1 MDNSI
6 IQAAESG
13 AQPSLFSPK
22 TNSKLPADEST
33 RQIIRGVLDG
43 TLPLAFDPHIQ
54 LETTI
59 FVRAGAGSGKTSV
72 LVDRMLA
79 LVRSGISLEKI
90 VAITFTK
97 KAAGEL
103 QERFFERL
111 IASRKELDANRLKST
126 RFEAGHSESEEALQ
140 KAWELERFYVGR
152 AVENVEQVFVG
163 TIHSFCTRLLRL
175 QSINLGIPP
184 DFEQIDDREEE
195 KLRKKYWSS
204 YLNRAAI
211 EVDSDLAIL
220 QEAEVSFDALFHQ
233 FGTLSKHASAD
244 FRLSGSLQP
253 DLKPTFDRLVEFVK
267 EVSRHL
273 PPGDPDDFVT
283 EMERLQAMVAAFDG
297 SDSFVQHRIL
307 KTASRMVSSSG
318 KRSFKIMVTYWGANK
333 TASRILANELITG
346 SEDLGLGQS
355 FLNFLVDD
363 VKPSVTSFDHWLH
376 DRALSFCKQSV
387 EGYRLHRLQAG
398 RLTFDDLLSEA
409 LRLVQT
415 TATARE
421 LFQQMYAR
429 ILVDEFQDTDPTQA
443 AMLFSLAS
451 SQLDPTDWSN
461 STLIPGMLFLVGDD
475 KQSIYR
481 FRKADFQAFHL
492 VGEAV
497 KRQHGL
503 DLKLT
508 VNFRSDERI
517 CHWVNL
523 SVGQLFGKSGFPY
536 QAPWENL
543 KPYHQSRG
551 YSPIIHFNVAKSVG
565 KSQYPSIMG
574 ESVAIVQH
582 IRRMLDS
589 DVKSELDYGSFLILV
604 RRHTHIPTYVAA
616 LTQAGIPV
624 GVTGGKP
631 EKISEVLAWLDD
643 FFRAVYN
650 PNDGVSLIAT
660 LRGVFF
666 GVSDQDLFDFVRNGG
681 VLNVLLTSPIKSD
694 TPHRLQLAVQ
704 KLIRFRELFI
714 VLPPHQAL
722 EKVLA
727 ESGFEAMLRLR
738 PDADLASGMLQRVL
752 DLFRSWEVSGASF
765 GKCVEDFGMYRDGTI
780 SLDTFSES
788 VPYGSCVRIMTVHQ
802 AKGLQAPVVFLADA
816 GGKEPPDSILHT
828 HREGPDVLGLAPL
841 VWKNGFQ
848 TSIELEPFGWAEA
861 LAEERLFDVA
871 ERQRLLYVACTRA
884 ELQLVISTNENP
896 GSGPWDELTE
906 FLTTDLV
913 ESVLVAP
920 VSDLDEWFAEHPEVR
935 PSTRKPNQSAP
946 SDPATTQE
954 ESLKWDMATVKDQI
968 EALSIATWSVKRPS
982 DKAAPLAGISSRGVP
997 VSNDNQRN
1005 KVSSSASRLG
1015 TDPSI
1020 NLGME
1025 YGSAIHALFESM
1037 ISRRREKLPRAYIES
1052 WTIEVMQSRFSQLN
1066 LQTLLKES
1074 VSAALA
1080 FFDSPLWE
1088 EIASAN
1094 RVLTEVPFTV
1104 TEVIDQ
1110 HEWVVSGV
1118 VDLAYRNEIGWHI
1131 VDFKT
1136 DYADENILRE
1146 RHSAQLLSYQRA
1158 WNQLFTDESC
1168 RLSIWSTHLGK
1179 EIEVVSLE

>member
-1 MDNSI
+1 MDLLTP
-6 IQAAESG
+6 AAESG
-13 AQPSLFSPK
+13 GQSSMFSPK
-22 TNSKLPADEST
+22 SNSKVPADENT
-33 RQIIRGVLDG
+33 RQIIRGVFG
-43 TLPLAFDPHIQ
+43 WTLPLAFDPHIQ

-79 LVRSGISLEKI
+79 LVRSGIPLDKI

-111 IASRKELDANRLKST
+111 IASRRDLDAIKSKAI
-126 RFEAGHSESEEALQ
+126 RSVEGLSAREEAI
-140 KAWELERFYVGR
+140 KTAWELERFYLDR

-204 YLNRAAI
+204 YVNKAGMEA
-211 EVDSDLAIL
+211 DSDLSTL
-220 QEAEVSFDALFHQ
+220 QEAEVSFDALFQQ

-244 FRLSGSLQP
+244 FRPSGSLQP
-253 DLKPTFDRLVEFVK
+253 DLKPTFDRLLEFVK
-267 EVSRHL
+267 EVSKHL
-273 PPGDPDDFVT
+273 PLGDPDDFIT
-283 EMERLQAMVAAFDG
+283 ENERLQAMLAAFDG
-297 SDSFVQHRIL
+297 SDPFVQHRIL
-307 KTASRMVSSSG
+307 KTAARLVSGSDNPTL
-318 KRSFKIMVTYWGANK
+318 KIKVSYWGDNK
-333 TASRILANELITG
+333 TASRILAKELMTG
-346 SEDLGLGQS
+346 SEDLGFGQS
-355 FLNFLVDD
+355 MLNFLVDE
-363 VKPSVTSFDHWLH
+363 VIPSVASFDHWLH
-376 DRALSFCKQSV
+376 DRALSFCKRSV
-387 EGYRLHRLQAG
+387 EGYRLYRLRSG
-398 RLTFDDLLSEA
+398 RLTFDDLLAEA

-451 SQLDPTDWSN
+451 SQMDPSDWSN

-492 VGEAV
+492 VGEAI
-497 KRQHGL
+497 KRQQGL
-503 DLKLT
+503 DLRLT

-517 CHWVNL
+517 CEWVNF
-523 SVGQLFGKSGFPY
+523 SVGQLFGKSEFPY

-543 KPYHQSRG
+543 KPHHQSLG
-551 YSPIIHFNVAKSVG
+551 YPPIVHFKVAKSAG
-565 KSQYPSIMG
+565 RSQYPSIMG
-574 ESVAIVQH
+574 ESIAIVQH
-582 IRRMLDS
+582 ISRVLENDVENRLDF
-589 DVKSELDYGSFLILV
+589 GSFLILV
-604 RRHTHIPTYVAA
+604 RRHTQIPSYVAA

-624 GVTGGKP
+624 GVTGGKS
-631 EKISEVLAWLDD
+631 EEISEVLAWLDD

-650 PNDGVSLIAT
+650 PNDGVSLVAT

-666 GVSDQDLFDFVRNGG
+666 GVSDQDLFDFVQSGG
-681 VLNVLLTSPIKSD
+681 ALNTLLTSPLPSGAPERI
-694 TPHRLQLAVQ
+694 RLAVE
-704 KLIRFRELFI
+704 KLIRFRALFI
-714 VLPPHQAL
+714 ALPSHQAM

-727 ESGFEAMLRLR
+727 ESGIEAMFRLC

-752 DLFRSWEVSGASF
+752 DLFRAWEATGASF
-765 GKCVEDFGMYRDGTI
+765 GKCVEDFGMYRDGTL

-802 AKGLQAPVVFLADA
+802 AKGLQAPVVFLADT

-828 HREGPDVLGLAPL
+828 RRNGPEVVGKAPL

-848 TSIELEPFGWAEA
+848 TTIELEPFGWAEA
-861 LAEERLFDVA
+861 LGEERLFDAA
-871 ERQRLLYVACTRA
+871 ERIRLLYVACTRA
-884 ELQLVISTNENP
+884 ELQLVISTNENV
-896 GSGPWDELTE
+896 GSGAWDDLSE

-913 ESVLVAP
+913 ESVP
-920 VSDLDEWFAEHPEVR
+920 VPPVTDLDKWFATHPEAR
-935 PSTRKPNQSAP
+935 LSRIRPNQPAP
-946 SDPATTQE
+946 NDPANTPRKGLE
-954 ESLKWDMATVKDQI
+954 REMAALKDQI
-968 EALSIATWSVKRPS
+968 KALSIPTWSVKRPS
-982 DKAAPLAGISSRGVP
+982 DKTVPLAGFSSPNVP
-997 VSNDNQRN
+997 ASNVNQQNRVN
-1005 KVSSSASRLG
+1005 SLTSRLNA
-1015 TDPSI
+1015 DPSV

-1037 ISRRREKLPRAYIES
+1037 IARRREKLTGADIET
-1052 WTIEVMQSRFSQLN
+1052 WTFEVMQSRFSQLN
-1066 LQTLLKES
+1066 LQNLLKES
-1074 VSAALA
+1074 VSAALT
-1080 FFDSPLWE
+1080 FFDSAVWE
-1088 EIASAN
+1088 EISSAN

-1104 TEVIDQ
+1104 TEIIDQ
-1110 HEWVVSGV
+1110 LEWVVSGV
-1118 VDLAYRNEIGWHI
+1118 IDLAYRNEKGWHI

-1136 DYADENILRE
+1136 DYADENTLLE
-1146 RHSAQLLSYQRA
+1146 RHSSQLLSYQRA

-1179 EIEVVSLE
+1179 EVEVVSPE